1 MPTVN
6 GTFRLDCDLRL
17 GRLSRSIASHQTHEA
32 ELILPK
38 LLAPQG
44 VISALAQ
51 AEPAGVVEPSSFVSV
66 KRQAKLLGACRR
78 TDNPLHRDSCREGVG
93 ADPGTR
99 MLAQVSCIHL

>member
-32 ELILPK
+32 EPILPK

-51 AEPAGVVEPSSFVSV
+51 AEPAGVVEPSISV
-66 KRQAKLLGACRR
+66 GEETSEAAGRLPE
-78 TDNPLHRDSCREGVG
+78 D
-93 ADPGTR
+93 
-99 MLAQVSCIHL
+99 